1 MAIDAR
7 ISDIEEE
14 DITVLLNDFSQLKSG
29 LNQGTFQLLTRN
41 LEQALREKDWSTV
54 TYLKDRLKELIHQK
68 LQGFMIPSG
77 CSQQDEEDQTTLF
90 HAKKEMERRKGSG
103 LTEMK
108 IGDQVVTDS
117 GRIKLEVD
125 QYYNALYNRHHRT
138 VGV

>member
-14 DITVLLNDFSQLKSG
+14 DITVLLKDFSQLKSA
-29 LNQGTFQLLTRN
+29 LNQSTFQLLTRN

-68 LQGFMIPSG
+68 LQGFMIRSG
-77 CSQQDEEDQTTLF
+77 CSHQDEEDQATLF
-90 HAKKEMERRKGSG
+90 HAKKEMKRRKGSG